1 MCRRALKIGVPA
13 LAFTEHLD
21 LTGWIIEQEDL
32 LDHLR
37 PLVDD
42 DGLLSPEPL
51 DVAGYLDSVDR
62 CRRQFPELRILSGVE
77 FGQPHIDAAKARQ
90 RPLRTGSCE
99 WVAAHAAD
107 LG

>member
-1 MCRRALKIGVPA
+1 MCRRALKIGLPA

-51 DVAGYLDSVDR
+51 DVAGYWTALIGADDSSPSYAFSAESSSVSHTSTQL
-62 CRRQFPELRILSGVE
+62 RRGSSSTS
-77 FGQPHIDAAKARQ
+77 PHWI
-90 RPLRTGSCE
+90 
-99 WVAAHAAD
+99 V
-107 LG
+107 